1 MKTYNQVEGKG
12 VNLGA
17 VEGNIN
23 MNIMN
28 YRKFSKN
35 WYNKKIKESR
45 NIYHSVIFPYDF
57 IGNIDKAAWKLEST

>member
-1 MKTYNQVEGKG
+1 MEGKG

-45 NIYHSVIFPYDF
+45 NIYHSVNFPYDF
-57 IGNIDKAAWKLEST
+57 IGI